1 MRPPVRRLR
10 PTGNEDRV
18 NVLYWFSKGKWSQ
31 VGDFGGVIL
40 PLDEAFAYVAKN
52 GIFLELGLKNHPP
65 INLGGC
71 ANLGKV
77 ELRTRAKIN
86 APVCRRDSLG
96 MSWIPYWNQAHL
108 FWHFS

>member
-77 ELRTRAKIN
+77 ELSRILISCARPHIHRN
-86 APVCRRDSLG
+86 SD
-96 MSWIPYWNQAHL
+96 
-108 FWHFS
+108 

>member
-1 MRPPVRRLR
+1 VRRLR

-77 ELRTRAKIN
+77 ELRSRRRSDAQGRSTRGRQSYRPIRFGG
-86 APVCRRDSLG
+86 C
-96 MSWIPYWNQAHL
+96 
-108 FWHFS
+108 